1 VRRGATPPKSWAF
14 NCPGKQGFY
23 VRLIATMKGP
33 LANMSRNFAPSGRPP
48 VIPWAAL
55 AIAFSAWS
63 LANMD
68 QSLFGYAI
76 PELMASLKINL
87 SGVSLIISASFAFG
101 IVASIAVGVLTDT
114 WGPRITLPFC
124 LALSAVLVGFQAFAP
139 SAVVFGA
146 LRVASAGFS
155 AALAPITN
163 AMVAGRAPPRL
174 RALLLA
180 VLQCGFPF
188 GWFVASVFAAP
199 IMARAGWRPVFLV
212 AFAVAPL
219 AIALY
224 FPMARFGPAKAIMTG
239 ARPGLSAPLKA
250 VFGPKYRVITI
261 LSALAFM
268 LYGGAAGGSTFYMPT
283 FFHVVRGYSP
293 ADAARI
299 VGASYGVGMFGYI
312 AAALVSDR
320 WLTRR
325 DTAVT
330 WVWLGGLAFLATL
343 WLPRSFTADILSF
356 GVTTFFFYGSSAI
369 LVIYLVELF
378 PPELRAT
385 AAAVSGSA
393 AISAGFMTF
402 PVLAVMAVDHV
413 GWAKGLSMVIVPALI
428 VCGLLLLALP
438 RRTDVEPGTPTAA

>member
-1 VRRGATPPKSWAF
+1 MARSSALKDD
-14 NCPGKQGFY
+14 
-23 VRLIATMKGP
+23 
-33 LANMSRNFAPSGRPP
+33 LARA
-48 VIPWAAL
+48 PWAAL
-55 AIAFSAWS
+55 GIAFSAWA

-76 PELMASLKINL
+76 PDLMASLKISLND
-87 SGVSLIISASFAFG
+87 VSFIISASFAFG
-101 IVASIAVGVLTDT
+101 IIASIAVGVLTDT
-114 WGPRITLPFC
+114 WGARITLPLC
-124 LALSAVLVGFQAFAP
+124 LALSAVLVGFQALAP
-139 SAVVFGA
+139 TALVFGA
-146 LRVASAGFS
+146 LRIASAGLS

-163 AMVAGRAPPRL
+163 AMVAGRASPRL

-180 VLQCGFPF
+180 LLQCGFPF
-188 GWFVASVFAAP
+188 GWFIASVFAAP
-199 IMARAGWRPVFLV
+199 IMARAGWRPIFLV

-219 AIALY
+219 AVAIY
-224 FPMARFGPAKAIMTG
+224 FAMARFGPSRPSKPSAG
-239 ARPGLSAPLKA
+239 AGLSGPLKA
-250 VFGPKYRVITI
+250 VFGPKYRMITI
-261 LSALAFM
+261 LSALAFL
-268 LYGGAAGGSTFYMPT
+268 LYGGAGGGATFYMPT

-293 ADAARI
+293 AEAARI

-330 WVWLGGLAFLATL
+330 WVWLGGLTFLATL
-343 WLPRSFTADILSF
+343 WLPRTFTADIVTF

-369 LVIYLVELF
+369 LVIYLLELF

-402 PVLAVMAVDHV
+402 PVLAVLVVDHV
-413 GWAKGLSMVIVPALI
+413 GWTKGLSLVIVPALL
-428 VCGLLLLALP
+428 VSGVLLLALP
-438 RRTDVEPGTPTAA
+438 RRASAEALEPVAAQA

>member
-1 VRRGATPPKSWAF
+1 MARSSALKDD
-14 NCPGKQGFY
+14 
-23 VRLIATMKGP
+23 
-33 LANMSRNFAPSGRPP
+33 LARA
-48 VIPWAAL
+48 PWAAL
-55 AIAFSAWS
+55 GIAFSAWA

-76 PELMASLKINL
+76 PDLMASLKISLND
-87 SGVSLIISASFAFG
+87 VSFIISASFAFG
-101 IVASIAVGVLTDT
+101 IIASIAVGVLTDT
-114 WGPRITLPFC
+114 WGPRITLPLC
-124 LALSAVLVGFQAFAP
+124 LALSAVLVGFQALAP
-139 SAVVFGA
+139 TALVFGA
-146 LRVASAGFS
+146 LRIASAGFS

-180 VLQCGFPF
+180 VLQSGFPF

-199 IMARAGWRPVFLV
+199 IMARAGWRPIFLV

-219 AIALY
+219 AVAIYVA
-224 FPMARFGPAKAIMTG
+224 MARFGPSPPSKPG
-239 ARPGLSAPLKA
+239 AGAGLSGPLKA
-250 VFGPKYRVITI
+250 VFGPKYRMITI
-261 LSALAFM
+261 LSALAFL
-268 LYGGAAGGSTFYMPT
+268 LYGGAGGGATFYMPT

-293 ADAARI
+293 AEAARI

-330 WVWLGGLAFLATL
+330 WVWLGGLTFLATL
-343 WLPRSFTADILSF
+343 WLPRTFTADIVTF

-369 LVIYLVELF
+369 LVIYLLELF

-402 PVLAVMAVDHV
+402 PVLAVLAVDHV
-413 GWAKGLSMVIVPALI
+413 GWTKGLSLVIVPALL
-428 VCGLLLLALP
+428 VSGVLLLALP
-438 RRTDVEPGTPTAA
+438 RHASAEALVRVAA

>member
-1 VRRGATPPKSWAF
+1 MARSSAL
-14 NCPGKQGFY
+14 NDD
-23 VRLIATMKGP
+23 
-33 LANMSRNFAPSGRPP
+33 LAL
-48 VIPWAAL
+48 VPWAAL
-55 AIAFSAWS
+55 AIAFVAWA

-76 PELMASLKINL
+76 PELMASLNINL
-87 SGVSLIISASFAFG
+87 NRISFIISASFAFG
-101 IVASIAVGVLTDT
+101 IIASISIGVLTDS
-114 WGPRITLPFC
+114 WGPRVTLPLC
-124 LALSAVLVGFQAFAP
+124 LAISAVLVGFQAFAP
-139 SAVVFGA
+139 SALIFGA

-155 AALAPITN
+155 AALSPITN

-180 VLQCGFPF
+180 VLQCGYPF

-219 AIALY
+219 AVVIY
-224 FPMARFGPAKAIMTG
+224 FAMSRF
-239 ARPGLSAPLKA
+239 ARPRPLEAQTGVALSAPLKS
-250 VFGPKYRVITI
+250 VFGRKYRVVTI
-261 LSALAFM
+261 LSALAF
-268 LYGGAAGGSTFYMPT
+268 LFYGGAAGGSIFYMPA

-330 WVWLGGLAFLATL
+330 WVWMGGLAFLATL
-343 WLPRSFTADILSF
+343 WLPRSFTADVVAF

-369 LVIYLVELF
+369 LIIYLLELF

-402 PVLAVMAVDHV
+402 PVIAVLAVDHV
-413 GWAKGLSMVIVPALI
+413 GWAEGLSLVIVPALFAS
-428 VCGLLLLALP
+428 GLLLVALP
-438 RRTDVEPGTPTAA
+438 RRTDAERGAPAAA

>member
-1 VRRGATPPKSWAF
+1 MFVSLRR
-14 NCPGKQGFY
+14 
-23 VRLIATMKGP
+23 RKGP
-33 LANMSRNFAPSGRPP
+33 LADMARSSALKDDLARA
-48 VIPWAAL
+48 PWAAL
-55 AIAFSAWS
+55 GIAFSAWA

-76 PELMASLKINL
+76 PDLMASLKISLND
-87 SGVSLIISASFAFG
+87 VSFIISASFAFG
-101 IVASIAVGVLTDT
+101 IIASIAVGVLTDT
-114 WGPRITLPFC
+114 WGPRITLPLC
-124 LALSAVLVGFQAFAP
+124 LALSAVLVGFQALAP
-139 SAVVFGA
+139 TALVFGA
-146 LRVASAGFS
+146 LRIASAGFS

-199 IMARAGWRPVFLV
+199 IMARAGWRPIFLV

-219 AIALY
+219 AVAIYVA
-224 FPMARFGPAKAIMTG
+224 MARFGPSPPSKPG
-239 ARPGLSAPLKA
+239 AGAGLSGPLKA
-250 VFGPKYRVITI
+250 VFGPKYRMITI
-261 LSALAFM
+261 LSALAFL
-268 LYGGAAGGSTFYMPT
+268 LYGGAGGGATFYMPT

-293 ADAARI
+293 AEAARI

-330 WVWLGGLAFLATL
+330 WVWLGGLTFLATL
-343 WLPRSFTADILSF
+343 WLPRTFTADIVTF

-369 LVIYLVELF
+369 LVIYLLELF

-402 PVLAVMAVDHV
+402 PVLAVLAVDHV
-413 GWAKGLSMVIVPALI
+413 GWTKGLSLVIVPALL
-428 VCGLLLLALP
+428 VSGVLLLALP
-438 RRTDVEPGTPTAA
+438 RHASAEALVRVAA

>member
-1 VRRGATPPKSWAF
+1 MARSSTLKDD
-14 NCPGKQGFY
+14 
-23 VRLIATMKGP
+23 
-33 LANMSRNFAPSGRPP
+33 LAL
-48 VIPWAAL
+48 VPWAAL
-55 AIAFSAWS
+55 AIAFIAWALS
-63 LANMD
+63 NMD

-76 PELMASLKINL
+76 PDLMASLNINL
-87 SGVSLIISASFAFG
+87 NGVSVIISASFAFG
-101 IVASIAVGVLTDT
+101 IIASIAVGVLTDS
-114 WGPRITLPFC
+114 WGPRVTLPLC
-124 LALSAVLVGFQAFAP
+124 LAASAALVGFQAFAP
-139 SAVVFGA
+139 SALIFGA

-155 AALAPITN
+155 AALSPITN

-180 VLQCGFPF
+180 VLQCGYPF

-219 AIALY
+219 AGVIY
-224 FPMARFGPAKAIMTG
+224 FAMSRFAPPRPSEAKGGVA
-239 ARPGLSAPLKA
+239 LSAPLRS
-250 VFGPKYRVITI
+250 VFSPKYRVNTI
-261 LSALAFM
+261 LSALAFL
-268 LYGGAAGGSTFYMPT
+268 LYGGAAGGSIFYMPT

-330 WVWLGGLAFLATL
+330 WVWMGGLAFLATL
-343 WLPRSFTADILSF
+343 WLPRSFTADIVAF

-369 LVIYLVELF
+369 LIIYLLELF

-402 PVLAVMAVDHV
+402 PVIAVLAVDHV
-413 GWAKGLSMVIVPALI
+413 GWAKGLSLVIVPALFGSGI
-428 VCGLLLLALP
+428 MLLALP
-438 RRTDVEPGTPTAA
+438 RRTDAERGTPLAA

>member
-1 VRRGATPPKSWAF
+1 MARSSALKDGLVL
-14 NCPGKQGFY
+14 
-23 VRLIATMKGP
+23 V
-33 LANMSRNFAPSGRPP
+33 
-48 VIPWAAL
+48 PWAAL
-55 AIAFSAWS
+55 TIAFAAWS

-87 SGVSLIISASFAFG
+87 NGVSFIISASFAFG
-101 IVASIAVGVLTDT
+101 IIASIAVGVLTDS
-114 WGPRITLPFC
+114 WGPRITLPLC
-124 LALSAVLVGFQAFAP
+124 LALSAVLVGCQAFANG
-139 SAVVFGA
+139 ALIFGA

-155 AALAPITN
+155 AALSPITN
-163 AMVAGRAPPRL
+163 AMVAGRAPPRF

-219 AIALY
+219 AVALY
-224 FPMARFGPAKAIMTG
+224 FVMARFGPARSAKPSPRA
-239 ARPGLSAPLKA
+239 GLAAPLKA
-250 VFGPKYRVITI
+250 VFGPKYRLITI
-261 LSALAFM
+261 LSALAFL
-268 LYGGAAGGSTFYMPT
+268 LYGGAGGGSTFYMPT
-283 FFHVVRGYSP
+283 FFHVVRGYST

-330 WVWLGGLAFLATL
+330 WVWLGGVAFLATL
-343 WLPRSFTADILSF
+343 WLPRSFAADIACF

-369 LVIYLVELF
+369 LVIYLMELF

-402 PVLAVMAVDHV
+402 PVLAVLAVDHV
-413 GWAKGLSMVIVPALI
+413 GWAKGLSVVIVPALFLS
-428 VCGLLLLALP
+428 GLLLLGLP
-438 RRTDVEPGTPTAA
+438 RRTSAEAGAA

>member
-1 VRRGATPPKSWAF
+1 
-14 NCPGKQGFY
+14 
-23 VRLIATMKGP
+23 
-33 LANMSRNFAPSGRPP
+33 MSRNPAPSGPLTL
-48 VIPWAAL
+48 VPWVAL
-55 AIAFSAWS
+55 AIAFAAWS

-76 PELMASLKINL
+76 PDLMSSLKINL
-87 SGVSLIISASFAFG
+87 NGVSLIISASFAFG
-101 IVASIAVGVLTDT
+101 IIASIAIGVLTDI
-114 WGPRITLPFC
+114 WGPRITLPLC
-124 LALSAVLVGFQAFAP
+124 LALSAVLVGCQAFAP

-163 AMVAGRAPPRL
+163 AMIAGRAPPRL

-188 GWFVASVFAAP
+188 GWFIASVFAAP

-219 AIALY
+219 AVALY
-224 FPMARFGPAKAIMTG
+224 FAMSRFGPASPPAKGT
-239 ARPGLSAPLKA
+239 RPGISAPLKA
-250 VFGPKYRVITI
+250 VFGRKYRLITV

-268 LYGGAAGGSTFYMPT
+268 LYGGAGGGSTFYMPT
-283 FFHVVRGYSP
+283 FFHVVRGYST

-299 VGASYGVGMFGYI
+299 VGASYAVGMFGYV

-325 DTAVT
+325 DTAIT
-330 WVWLGGLAFLATL
+330 WVWMGGLAFLATL
-343 WLPRSFTADILSF
+343 WLPRSFTADIVSF

-402 PVLAVMAVDHV
+402 PVLTVLAVDHV
-413 GWAKGLSMVIVPALI
+413 GWAKGLSAVIVPALV
-428 VCGLLLLALP
+428 VCGLLLMALP
-438 RRTDVEPGTPTAA
+438 RRTGAEPGGLASA

>member
-1 VRRGATPPKSWAF
+1 MARSSALKDD
-14 NCPGKQGFY
+14 
-23 VRLIATMKGP
+23 
-33 LANMSRNFAPSGRPP
+33 LARA
-48 VIPWAAL
+48 PWAAL
-55 AIAFSAWS
+55 GIAFSAWA

-76 PELMASLKINL
+76 PDLMASLKISLND
-87 SGVSLIISASFAFG
+87 VSFIISASFAFG
-101 IVASIAVGVLTDT
+101 IIASIAVGVLTDT
-114 WGPRITLPFC
+114 WGPRITLPLC
-124 LALSAVLVGFQAFAP
+124 LALSAVLVGFQALAP
-139 SAVVFGA
+139 TALVFGA
-146 LRVASAGFS
+146 LRIASAGFS

-199 IMARAGWRPVFLV
+199 IMARAGWRPIFLV

-219 AIALY
+219 AVAIYVA
-224 FPMARFGPAKAIMTG
+224 MARFGPSPPSKPG
-239 ARPGLSAPLKA
+239 AGAGLSGPLKA
-250 VFGPKYRVITI
+250 VFGPKYRMITI
-261 LSALAFM
+261 LSALAFL
-268 LYGGAAGGSTFYMPT
+268 LYGGAGGGATFYMPT
-283 FFHVVRGYSP
+283 FFHVVRGYSL
-293 ADAARI
+293 AEAARI

-330 WVWLGGLAFLATL
+330 WVWLGGLTFLATL
-343 WLPRSFTADILSF
+343 WLPRTFTADIVTF

-369 LVIYLVELF
+369 LVIYLLELF

-402 PVLAVMAVDHV
+402 PVLAVLAVDHV
-413 GWAKGLSMVIVPALI
+413 GWTKGLSLVIVPALL
-428 VCGLLLLALP
+428 VSGVLLLALP
-438 RRTDVEPGTPTAA
+438 RHASAEALVRVAA

>member
-1 VRRGATPPKSWAF
+1 
-14 NCPGKQGFY
+14 
-23 VRLIATMKGP
+23 
-33 LANMSRNFAPSGRPP
+33 MSRSSVPNAALAP
-48 VIPWAAL
+48 IPWAAL
-55 AIAFSAWS
+55 GIAFAAWS

-76 PELMASLKINL
+76 PELMSSLKLNIH
-87 SGVSLIISASFAFG
+87 GVSLIISASFAFG
-101 IVASIAVGVLTDT
+101 IIASIAIGVLTDS
-114 WGPRITLPFC
+114 WGPRITLPLC
-124 LALSAVLVGFQAFAP
+124 LALSAILVGVQAFAP
-139 SAVVFGA
+139 NALIFGA

-219 AIALY
+219 AVALY
-224 FPMARFGPAKAIMTG
+224 FAMARFRPAPSSQPRAGM
-239 ARPGLSAPLKA
+239 ALAAPLKA
-250 VFGPKYRVITI
+250 VFGPRYRRITI
-261 LSALAFM
+261 LTALAFM

-283 FFHVVRGYSP
+283 FFHLVRGYAS
-293 ADAARI
+293 ADATRI
-299 VGASYGVGMFGYI
+299 VGAFYGVGLFGYI

-330 WVWLGGLAFLATL
+330 WVWLGGVAFLATL
-343 WLPRSFTADILSF
+343 WLPRSFTADIFSF

-369 LVIYLVELF
+369 LVIFLVELF
-378 PPELRAT
+378 PAELRAT

-402 PVLAVMAVDHV
+402 PLLAVLAVDHM
-413 GWAKGLSMVIVPALI
+413 GWAMGLSVVIVPALF
-428 VCGLLLLALP
+428 VCGLLLLAVP
-438 RRTDVEPGTPTAA
+438 RRIGAEAGTPAGA

>member
-1 VRRGATPPKSWAF
+1 MARSSALKDD
-14 NCPGKQGFY
+14 
-23 VRLIATMKGP
+23 
-33 LANMSRNFAPSGRPP
+33 LARA
-48 VIPWAAL
+48 PWAAL
-55 AIAFSAWS
+55 GIAFSAWA

-76 PELMASLKINL
+76 PDLMASLKISLND
-87 SGVSLIISASFAFG
+87 VSFIISASFAFG
-101 IVASIAVGVLTDT
+101 IIASIAVGVLTDT
-114 WGPRITLPFC
+114 WGPRITLPLC
-124 LALSAVLVGFQAFAP
+124 LALSAVLVGFQALAP
-139 SAVVFGA
+139 TALVFGA
-146 LRVASAGFS
+146 LRIASAGFS

-199 IMARAGWRPVFLV
+199 IMARAGWRPIFLV

-219 AIALY
+219 AVAIYVA
-224 FPMARFGPAKAIMTG
+224 MARFGPSPPSKPG
-239 ARPGLSAPLKA
+239 AGAGLSGPLKA
-250 VFGPKYRVITI
+250 VFGPKYRMITI
-261 LSALAFM
+261 LSALAFL
-268 LYGGAAGGSTFYMPT
+268 LYGGAGGGATFYMPT

-293 ADAARI
+293 AEAARI

-330 WVWLGGLAFLATL
+330 WVWLGGLTFLATL
-343 WLPRSFTADILSF
+343 WLPRTFTADIVTF

-369 LVIYLVELF
+369 LVIYLLELF

-402 PVLAVMAVDHV
+402 PVLAVLAVDHV
-413 GWAKGLSMVIVPALI
+413 GWTKGLSLVIVPALL
-428 VCGLLLLALP
+428 VSGVLLLALP
-438 RRTDVEPGTPTAA
+438 RHASAEALVRVAA